1 MFSQSVLL
9 VEDDK
14 EILRIFKYILQRL
27 FHSVYTAT
35 NGLEA
40 LTVMKD
46 IKIDIVITDYN
57 MPKMDGLE
65 LTKKIKKEFPKI
77 PVVMVSGED
86 TSETILSLVDGF
98 VKKPMNKDCLI
109 NTLKSVLK
117 VDNYDSE

>member
-1 MFSQSVLL
+1 MFNQSVLL

-46 IKIDIVITDYN
+46 TKIDIVITDYN
-57 MPKMDGLE
+57 MPKMNGLE

-77 PVVMVSGED
+77 PVVMVSAEE

-117 VDNYDSE
+117 VDNYD